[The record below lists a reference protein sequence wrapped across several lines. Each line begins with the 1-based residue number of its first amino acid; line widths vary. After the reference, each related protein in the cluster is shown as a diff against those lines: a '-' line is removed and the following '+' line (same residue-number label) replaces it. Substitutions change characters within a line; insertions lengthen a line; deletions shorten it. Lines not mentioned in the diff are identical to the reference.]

1 MTDLAGDDNARQL
14 ALEESAMRARLFA
27 RDGINGD
34 LIEAGRAA
42 MRALLPAGD
51 PPKRSPLPKRLGN
64 LTGMTIGGVIV
75 GEKIGNRGASGE
87 AVYEVP
93 CAGCAKVQ
101 HRGSSQLGRTLRVGS
116 TVECPSC
123 AQERRR
129 GAQAARSQSLVERVK
144 AGGPVWSTGE
154 VMLLRDL
161 VLADLVSKFGEPVD
175 PDDSMP
181 VPLVTANG
189 WPWSHGDKTKDAW
202 RSIEREYA
210 ERLREKER
218 EERRLLKYNFEVG
231 KEAAAL
237 LAVVA
242 TGDARAMLDVLS
254 EVD

>member
-1 MTDLAGDDNARQL
+1 MNDLAEQDDRQR
-14 ALEESAMRARLFA
+14 AIDESAMRARLFA
-27 RDGINGD
+27 RDGLNGD

-42 MRALLPAGD
+42 MRALLPSDD
-51 PPKRSPLPKRLGN
+51 PPKREPLPKRLGN
-64 LTGMTIGGVIV
+64 LTGMAIGGVVV
-75 GEKIGNRGASGE
+75 GKKIGNRGQSGE

-93 CAGCAKVQ
+93 CAGCAKPQ
-101 HRGSSQLGRTLRVGS
+101 IRGSSQLGRTLRVGS
-116 TVECPSC
+116 TVECPRC
-123 AQERRR
+123 AQERRS
-129 GAQAARSQSLVERVK
+129 GAQAARAQSLVERVK
-144 AGGPVWSTGE
+144 AGGPVYSTGE
-154 VMLLRDL
+154 VMLMRDL
-161 VLADLVSKFGEPVD
+161 VLAALVSEFGEPRD
-175 PDDSMP
+175 PDDAMP
-181 VPLVTANG
+181 IPLVIANG

-218 EERRLLKYNFEVG
+218 EERRLLKYNVEVG